1 MPFHPSAVGR
11 AFFPPGTLFYIQ
23 CAYLTVTLWLPLP
36 FFPVTDVR
44 IMSLSL
50 DGGDPGGRDGG

>member
-23 CAYLTVTLWLPLP
+23 CTYLTVTLWLPLLL
-36 FFPVTDVR
+36 FPVTDVR

-50 DGGDPGGRDGG
+50 DGGDPDGRDGS